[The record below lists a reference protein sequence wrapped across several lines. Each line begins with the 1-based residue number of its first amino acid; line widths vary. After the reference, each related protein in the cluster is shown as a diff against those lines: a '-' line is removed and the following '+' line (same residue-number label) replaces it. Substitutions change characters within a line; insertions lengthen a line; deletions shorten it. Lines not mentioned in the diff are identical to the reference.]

1 MAADGLVR
9 VDGAVV
15 TVPEDARPLMRAV
28 AAVFDAYLP
37 ASGTAPQARHSQAV

>member
-1 MAADGLVR
+1 MR

-37 ASGTAPQARHSQAV
+37 APGSVPVARHSQAV